1 LRRSLFVVF
10 GLFLFCLLFA
20 GTSYAAVSYTVQP
33 GDSLYLIARSYGL
46 TPQDLINANGLTST
60 MIMPGQVLTIPVS
73 NSSGS
78 QYTVKPGDTLYLIAQ
93 AHGTTVDSIMAYNN
107 LKTTTIYPG
116 QVLQLPPS
124 NSGNANPGQN
134 SSGSQYTV
142 KPGDTLYLIAR
153 AHGTTVDRIMA
164 DNNLT
169 STWIYPGQVLYLP
182 ESTPVNTGGGSDA
195 SRGEVTTEDA
205 YLLAQLIYAESR
217 GEIFEGQ
224 VAVGAVVLN
233 RVKDPRFP
241 NTIRDVIYQPW
252 QFETVQDGQI
262 NLTPD
267 AVARR
272 AADAALSG
280 ADPTG
285 GALYFFNPSK
295 TDGSFF
301 NTLTYLCT
309 IGNHAFYR

>member
-1 LRRSLFVVF
+1 MRRSLFVVC
-10 GLFLFCLLFA
+10 GVFLLCLLFA

-60 MIMPGQVLTIPVS
+60 MIIPGQLLTIPVS
-73 NSSGS
+73 NSQGS

-93 AHGTTVDSIMAYNN
+93 AHGITVDSIMAYNN

-116 QVLQLPPS
+116 QVLQLPPG
-124 NSGNANPGQN
+124 NSWGTNPGQN
-134 SSGSQYTV
+134 SSGTRYTV

-169 STWIYPGQVLYLP
+169 TTWIYPGQVLYLSGCAP
-182 ESTPVNTGGGSDA
+182 SNTGWGSEA
-195 SRGEVTTEDA
+195 SRGEVTPEDA

-241 NTIRDVIYQPW
+241 NTIRDVIYEPW
-252 QFETVQDGQI
+252 QFEPVLNGQI

-267 AVARR
+267 AVAIQ

-295 TDGSFF
+295 ADGSFF

-309 IGNHAFYR
+309 IGNHAFYK

>member
-1 LRRSLFVVF
+1 MRKTFFVICGV
-10 GLFLFCLLFA
+10 FLFCLLFA

-60 MIMPGQVLTIPVS
+60 MIVPGQVLKIPVS
-73 NSSGS
+73 NTSCSR
-78 QYTVKPGDTLYLIAQ
+78 YVVKPGDTLFLIAQ
-93 AHGTTVDSIMAYNN
+93 AHGITVDSIIACNN
-107 LKTTTIYPG
+107 LQTTTIYPG
-116 QVLQLPPS
+116 QVLQLPAGS
-124 NSGNANPGQN
+124 SVGTNPAQS
-134 SSGSQYTV
+134 SSGIRYTV
-142 KPGDTLYLIAR
+142 QPGDTLYLIAR
-153 AHGTTVDRIMA
+153 AYGTTVDRIMA

-169 STWIYPGQVLYLP
+169 TTWIYPGQVLYLSAGNP
-182 ESTPVNTGGGSDA
+182 SNSGGGSAA
-195 SRGEVTTEDA
+195 SRGEVTSSDA
-205 YLLAQLIYAESR
+205 YLLAQLIYAEAR

-241 NTIRDVIYQPW
+241 KTIRDVIYEPW
-252 QFETVQDGQI
+252 QFETVLDGQI

-267 AVARR
+267 AVAIQ
-272 AADAALSG
+272 AANAALSG

-301 NTLTYLCT
+301 QTLTYLCT
-309 IGNHAFYR
+309 IGNHAFYK

>member
-1 LRRSLFVVF
+1 MRRSLFVVF
-10 GLFLFCLLFA
+10 GLFLFFLLFA
-20 GTSYAAVSYTVQP
+20 GTSYAAVSYTVRP

-60 MIMPGQVLTIPVS
+60 VIMPGQVLTIPAS
-73 NSSGS
+73 NSPGF

-93 AHGTTVDSIMAYNN
+93 AHGTTVNSIMAYNN

-124 NSGNANPGQN
+124 NPGQN
-134 SSGSQYTV
+134 SSGTRYTV
-142 KPGDTLYLIAR
+142 KSGDTLYLIAR
-153 AHGTTVDRIMA
+153 AHATTVDRIMA

-169 STWIYPGQVLYLP
+169 TTWIYPGQVLYLP
-182 ESTPVNTGGGSDA
+182 ESTPVNTGGGSEA
-195 SRGEVTTEDA
+195 SRGEVTSEDA
-205 YLLAQLIYAESR
+205 YLLAKLIYAESR

-241 NTIRDVIYQPW
+241 KTIRDVIYQPW
-252 QFETVQDGQI
+252 QFETVLDGQI
-262 NLTPD
+262 NLMPD
-267 AVARR
+267 AIAIQ

-295 TDGSFF
+295 ADGSFF

-309 IGNHAFYR
+309 IGNHAFYK